1 MWETEEKNRT
11 VLQIAHNWWDVI
23 FSSTIYCFLSILPVA
38 WAMSYLL
45 LSSTI
50 IYKTDTTFP
59 IRLPPIINH
68 SQWSL
73 NTFLPDYVKRKQ
85 NF

>member
-1 MWETEEKNRT
+1 
-11 VLQIAHNWWDVI
+11 
-23 FSSTIYCFLSILPVA
+23 
-38 WAMSYLL
+38 MSYLL

-68 SQWSL
+68 SQLSL